1 MRARRRRGKTEAE
14 RGGSMATNWPEK
26 DGRGRQSWSK
36 GEEALPERV
45 AVIFLAGTV
54 YGVAMWKK
62 RERRGRR
69 WLEKLRALMN
79 WDWSV
84 LIVVVVGVVLVK

>member
-45 AVIFLAGTV
+45 AVIFGWHRLWGCS
-54 YGVAMWKK
+54 GWK
-62 RERRGRR
+62 REMEGGGGWR
-69 WLEKLRALMN
+69 
-79 WDWSV
+79 S
-84 LIVVVVGVVLVK
+84 

>member
-45 AVIFLAGTV
+45 AV
-54 YGVAMWKK
+54 
-62 RERRGRR
+62 
-69 WLEKLRALMN
+69 
-79 WDWSV
+79 
-84 LIVVVVGVVLVK
+84 